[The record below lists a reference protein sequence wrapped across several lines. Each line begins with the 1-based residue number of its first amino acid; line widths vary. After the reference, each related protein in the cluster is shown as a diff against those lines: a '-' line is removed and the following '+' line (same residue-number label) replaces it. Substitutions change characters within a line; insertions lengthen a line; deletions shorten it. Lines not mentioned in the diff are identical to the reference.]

1 MNTMAKKMFVGVSAL
16 AAVVLLSGCS
26 GCPTKKHHN
35 KKMVHYAQPQAV
47 EVVETDAVVF
57 YQVPENMHTDNL
69 YAKMYTHSSH
79 GGESKMG
86 YIKFHQTDNGLK
98 MKVDLKDMRP
108 GVQYH
113 VKLYQ
118 CGSCHN
124 DAKCCTNAKKL
135 SMDMPML
142 QTGKSGRLEQTY
154 MLQGVT
160 ASQLQGANIY
170 LERDGGYKA
179 GWGKLEK

>member
-1 MNTMAKKMFVGVSAL
+1 MNNLAKKVFVGVSAV
-16 AAVVLLSGCS
+16 AAVALLSGCT
-26 GCPTKKHHN
+26 GCPAKNHHK
-35 KKMVHYAQPQAV
+35 KKMVHYAQPV
-47 EVVETDAVVF
+47 EEFVETEAIIV
-57 YQVPENMHTDNL
+57 YQPQENMMADKNL
-69 YAKMYTHSSH
+69 HAKMYTHSSN

-108 GVQYH
+108 GVPYH
-113 VKLYQ
+113 VKVYQ

-124 DAKCCTNAKKL
+124 DARCCSNAKKM

>member
-1 MNTMAKKMFVGVSAL
+1 
-16 AAVVLLSGCS
+16 
-26 GCPTKKHHN
+26 
-35 KKMVHYAQPQAV
+35 
-47 EVVETDAVVF
+47 
-57 YQVPENMHTDNL
+57 
-69 YAKMYTHSSH
+69 
-79 GGESKMG
+79 MG

-124 DAKCCTNAKKL
+124 DARCCTNAKKL